1 MVSLRQL
8 NKPERKRIKTGPKG
22 AILWGLS
29 FLWKDARREGR
40 MKPKKRLPAVVK
52 TYLEGIGRVGGSKT
66 SGKKQAAAQ
75 RNGEMG
81 GRPRK
86 KR

>member
-1 MVSLRQL
+1 
-8 NKPERKRIKTGPKG
+8 
-22 AILWGLS
+22 
-29 FLWKDARREGR
+29 